1 MLKVIKKVGNARL
14 CDFETVHGTI
24 HTPAF
29 MNVATAG
36 AIKGGLSAVDLENIE
51 TQVMLCNTYHL
62 HVRPGDDLIHDL
74 GGLHKFTGW
83 SGPILTDSGG
93 FQVFSLAKLRK
104 IKEEGV
110 SFNSHVE
117 VAVFLWDRK
126 KVCKYNLIWA
136 LPLPW
141 LLTSVL
147 KILPNIHTPN
157 SHAHEL

>member
-74 GGLHKFTGW
+74 GGLHKFTGGAVLFLQTAADFR
-83 SGPILTDSGG
+83 SFRLLNS
-93 FQVFSLAKLRK
+93 AK
-104 IKEEGV
+104 
-110 SFNSHVE
+110 
-117 VAVFLWDRK
+117 
-126 KVCKYNLIWA
+126 
-136 LPLPW
+136 
-141 LLTSVL
+141 
-147 KILPNIHTPN
+147 
-157 SHAHEL
+157 

>member
-74 GGLHKFTGW
+74 GGLHKFTG
-83 SGPILTDSGG
+83 SYFYGTGRKYANTISFGLYHCHG
-93 FQVFSLAKLRK
+93 F
-104 IKEEGV
+104 
-110 SFNSHVE
+110 
-117 VAVFLWDRK
+117 
-126 KVCKYNLIWA
+126 
-136 LPLPW
+136 
-141 LLTSVL
+141 
-147 KILPNIHTPN
+147 
-157 SHAHEL
+157 

>member
-110 SFNSHVE
+110 SFNSHVDGRRI
-117 VAVFLWDRK
+117 LWDRK
-126 KVCKYNLIWA
+126 KACKYNLIWA